1 MKKIRNAVELSV
13 MCATL
18 VLSLMLCS
26 FVLNRQ
32 ASSNELRVRNFY
44 REQAD
49 SLDVVLVGSS
59 LFYNGYSAPLAW
71 KEGGYTSYVLATSGV
86 PMGVIKSMVKE
97 VRRTQ
102 DPKVILIDLNSVI
115 YDEQMETREGMIRYW
130 IDNMPDSENKEEVI
144 RELIPEEEQ
153 ITYRIPLLK
162 YHDNW
167 KQLLPCLKLSML
179 ELRAQ
184 WSGENLVT
192 MGMQTSTKHPKQRK
206 LKSVHGYTKQKEL
219 HSLSGRRFQELLDYL
234 KEENVDHAVF
244 VAMPKF
250 YDDKHLQDRE
260 LLNRAMD
267 MARKAGFRVYD
278 FDVQTETIGLD
289 PYHDYFDYDHL
300 NLFGQQKMTRFLI
313 KRLKQDFDL
322 KREYDHAAKIRWE
335 KEYDSYT
342 KLFSWFQ
349 QRWLAEETM
358 NANYKN
364 IDEIIDTGGDR

>member
-1 MKKIRNAVELSV
+1 MKKIRNVIELSV
-13 MCATL
+13 MCAIL
-18 VLSLMLCS
+18 VLSLLLCS

-44 REQAD
+44 REQAN

-86 PMGVIKSMVKE
+86 PMGVLKSMVKE

-102 DPKVILIDLNSVI
+102 DPKAILIDLNSVI
-115 YDEQMETREGMIRYW
+115 YDEKMETREGMIRYW
-130 IDNMPDSENKEEVI
+130 IDNIPDSENKEEAI
-144 RELIPEEEQ
+144 RELVPETEQ

-167 KQLLPCLKLSML
+167 KQLLPCLKLSL
-179 ELRAQ
+179 LDLKAQ
-184 WSGENLVT
+184 WGGENLVT

-206 LKSVHGYTKQKEL
+206 LIDVRGHQKQKEL
-219 HSLSGRRFQELLDYL
+219 YPLSGSRFQELLDYL
-234 KEENVDHAVF
+234 KQEKADNAVF
-244 VAMPKF
+244 VVMPKF

-278 FDVQTETIGLD
+278 FDVQTEAIGLD

-313 KRLKQDFDL
+313 KRLKQDFNLENEQDQ
-322 KREYDHAAKIRWE
+322 KDKQRWE
-335 KEYDSYT
+335 KEYDSYM
-342 KLFSWFQ
+342 KLFSWFEQ
-349 QRWLAEETM
+349 KWNAKEQLS
-358 NANYKN
+358 ANYQN
-364 IDEIIDTGGDR
+364 IDEIISAGGNR

>member
-44 REQAD
+44 REQAE

-102 DPKVILIDLNSVI
+102 DPKAILIDLNSVI

-289 PYHDYFDYDHL
+289 PYRDYFDYDHL

-313 KRLKQDFDL
+313 KQLKQDFDL

-349 QRWLAEETM
+349 QRWFAEETM

>member
-1 MKKIRNAVELSV
+1 
-13 MCATL
+13 
-18 VLSLMLCS
+18 
-26 FVLNRQ
+26 
-32 ASSNELRVRNFY
+32 
-44 REQAD
+44 
-49 SLDVVLVGSS
+49 
-59 LFYNGYSAPLAW
+59 
-71 KEGGYTSYVLATSGV
+71 
-86 PMGVIKSMVKE
+86 
-97 VRRTQ
+97 
-102 DPKVILIDLNSVI
+102 
-115 YDEQMETREGMIRYW
+115 
-130 IDNMPDSENKEEVI
+130 
-144 RELIPEEEQ
+144 
-153 ITYRIPLLK
+153 
-162 YHDNW
+162 
-167 KQLLPCLKLSML
+167 ML